1 MKILLPTYYLLVLL
15 LLTSTLFHHVST
27 TNLALTFDTN
37 NNTCTAACTTCTNK
51 GITNT
56 QQPITTPGDNTT
68 HLLNKLINTT
78 NNNTQLIQHVMQK
91 LDNIVTTLS
100 YLKNTTTTNAGAIND
115 VLLLV
120 EDLLVLH
127 NAFSLSLLPTSCQ
140 DIKKKHPN
148 IPSGMYLI
156 VTSDGATQ
164 HVYCH
169 MEELCSSGGGWTRI
183 AYLDM
188 SNPTEECPPGFKLY
202 RSGGVRACGRQSY
215 GDFSCQSVK
224 FPSYGISY
232 TQVCGKV
239 VGYQYASPDAI
250 DQTLGTGLTSHND
263 INSHYVDGVSLTH
276 GSPRQ
281 HIWTFMAGL
290 TGNKTISDGGQN
302 CPCSPGSPQ
311 SSHIQSFVGN
321 DYFCESG
328 AHNGWQH
335 KLHTDDPLW
344 DGKGCDSIEK
354 ACCQVSGLPWFHK
367 VLNSTTTDYL
377 EMRVCADQETND
389 EDVPVNYY
397 EIYIK

>member
-1 MKILLPTYYLLVLL
+1 MKISLPTYYLLVLL

-27 TNLALTFDTN
+27 TNLALTFDAN

-51 GITNT
+51 DITNT

-78 NNNTQLIQHVMQK
+78 TNNTQLIKRLIQK

-100 YLKNTTTTNAGAIND
+100 HIKNTTTTNAGVIND

-120 EDLLVLH
+120 EDLLELH
-127 NAFSLSLLPTSCQ
+127 NDSSLSPFPTSCQ

-148 IPSGMYLI
+148 TPSGMYLI
-156 VTSDGATQ
+156 ATPDGETQ

-169 MEELCSSGGGWTRI
+169 MEELCSAVGGWTRI

-188 SNPTEECPPGFKLY
+188 SDSTEVCPPGFRLY
-202 RSGGVRACGRQSY
+202 QLGSVRACGRQSSNS
-215 GDFSCQSVK
+215 GSCQSVK
-224 FPSYGISY
+224 FPSYSISY
-232 TQVCGKV
+232 AQVCGKV
-239 VGYQYASPDAI
+239 VGYQYASPDAVDHTI
-250 DQTLGTGLTSHND
+250 GTGHND
-263 INSHYVDGVSLTH
+263 INSHYVDGISLTH

-290 TGNKTISDGGQN
+290 TGNKTISDGRFN
-302 CPCSPGSPQ
+302 CPCSPGSLQ
-311 SSHIQSFVGN
+311 SSHIQSFVGD

-328 AHNGWQH
+328 AHDSWTH
-335 KLHTDDPLW
+335 KLYTNDPLW
-344 DGKGCDSIEK
+344 DGNGCGSIEQT
-354 ACCQVSGLPWFHK
+354 CCQAPGLPWFHK

-377 EMRVCADQETND
+377 EMRVCADQEADD

>member
-1 MKILLPTYYLLVLL
+1 MKISLPTYYLLVLL

-27 TNLALTFDTN
+27 TNLALTFDAN
-37 NNTCTAACTTCTNK
+37 NNTCTAVCTTCTNK
-51 GITNT
+51 EITNT

-78 NNNTQLIQHVMQK
+78 NNNTQLIQHVIQK

-100 YLKNTTTTNAGAIND
+100 HLKNTTTTNAGAIND

-127 NAFSLSLLPTSCQ
+127 NDSSLSLLPTSCQ

-148 IPSGMYLI
+148 TPSGIYLI
-156 VTSDGATQ
+156 VTSDGETQ
-164 HVYCH
+164 HVYCY

-188 SNPTEECPPGFKLY
+188 SDSTEECPPGFRLY
-202 RSGGVRACGRQSY
+202 QSGSVRACGRPSSNSA
-215 GDFSCQSVK
+215 GCQSVK
-224 FPSYGISY
+224 FPSNGYYS
-232 TQVCGKV
+232 QVCGRV
-239 VGYQYASPDAI
+239 VGYQYASADGI
-250 DQTLGTGLTSHND
+250 DHIHGTGLISHND
-263 INSHYVDGVSLTH
+263 INSHYVDGISLTR

-281 HIWTFMAGL
+281 HIWTFI
-290 TGNKTISDGGQN
+290 TGGSENSQSSGS
-302 CPCSPGSPQ
+302 CPCNNGTTQ
-311 SSHIQSFVGN
+311 IVQSFIGS

-328 AHNGWQH
+328 NSNNKWE
-335 KLHTDDPLW
+335 LHTGDPLW
-344 DGKGCDSIEK
+344 DGKGCGSLEQT
-354 ACCQVSGLPWFHK
+354 CCQAPGLPWFHK

-377 EMRVCADQETND
+377 EMRVCTDQGTDN